1 MKKLLILLAIL
12 FTISACAS
20 PSSKG
25 GTRVLKMSMKFVDD
39 EQTAKTLK
47 IVAENINKR
56 SNGSLDI
63 QVFTGGQ
70 LPIGKD
76 SLEQVI
82 SGADWIFV
90 DSHNFLGDYIP
101 DFNAITGPLLYN
113 NFEEYFQM
121 MASPL
126 GQRLNSE
133 SETMGMKILS
143 HDYVFGFR
151 SMLTA
156 KAITTPADMRGLKI
170 RVPNSQ
176 LYSYTLQAMGATTTP
191 LPFTELYAA
200 LAQGVVDGL
209 EGSILS
215 IEGTK
220 IYEYRKKYS
229 LTKHL
234 LGASAIAIST
244 KVWDSLT
251 PEQRTII
258 QEEIDSGAL
267 YNTAETIRQEEELT
281 QTLKDQGVE
290 FNDVDAAAF
299 QRVIADVYT
308 KFPKWTPGIY
318 DQIQRELATIRQ
330 K

>member
-1 MKKLLILLAIL
+1 MKKLLALLVAIVAVAGC
-12 FTISACAS
+12 SAPAA
-20 PSSKG
+20 KG
-25 GTRVLKMSMKFVDD
+25 EKKVIKMSMKFVDD

-56 SNGSLDI
+56 SKGSLEI

-113 NFEEYFQM
+113 SFDEYFKM

-133 SETMGMKILS
+133 SEAMGIKILS

-151 SMLTA
+151 SMLTG
-156 KAITTPADMRGLKI
+156 KTIVTPADMRGLKI

-176 LYSYTLQAMGATTTP
+176 LYSYTLQAMGATTSP

-244 KVWDSLT
+244 KVWDALT

-258 QEEIDSGAL
+258 QEEIDNGAI
-267 YNTAETIRQEEELT
+267 YNTAETVRQEEELA
-281 QTLKDQGVE
+281 QKLKDLGVV
-290 FNDVDAAAF
+290 FNEVDSQAF
-299 QRVIADVYT
+299 QRVIGEVYT

-318 DQIQRELATIRQ
+318 DQIQKELAVIRQ